1 MFELPS
7 IWNLVISTI
16 VFFMAAKYLHRIL
29 EDYGLPK
36 GMVRGALVFSLA
48 SLVSWGSGEMV
59 DWSQDKI
66 SGSHSTIEASDGVSQ
81 LLKLVDQKQ
90 SVRQN

>member
-16 VFFMAAKYLHRIL
+16 VFFIAAKYLHRIL

-36 GMVRGALVFSLA
+36 GMVRGTLVFSLA
-48 SLVSWGSGEMV
+48 SLVS
-59 DWSQDKI
+59 
-66 SGSHSTIEASDGVSQ
+66 
-81 LLKLVDQKQ
+81 
-90 SVRQN
+90 